1 MSDLRI
7 QPGTP
12 LSRAIVTPFDAQ
24 LELFKQGL
32 LLRSRMQL
40 LALTTDV
47 KLRELNPP
55 MGVGD
60 VVIAQISGGN
70 TAYLYLQLSVR
81 PRLRLRLGPG
91 TLELA

>member
-7 QPGTP
+7 QPGSP
-12 LSRAIVTPFDAQ
+12 LTRPIVTPFDAQ
-24 LELFKQGL
+24 QELFAKGL

-47 KLRELNPP
+47 NLAKLNPTP
-55 MGVGD
+55 KVGD
-60 VVIAQISGGN
+60 VVIAQITGGN
-70 TAYLYLQLSVR
+70 QAYLYIQLSER

>member
-1 MSDLRI
+1 VSDLRI

-12 LSRAIVTPFDAQ
+12 LTRNIVTPFDAQ
-24 LELFKQGL
+24 QELFAKGL

-40 LALTTDV
+40 LALTTQAN
-47 KLRELNPP
+47 LSELNPP
-55 MGVGD
+55 PAVGD
-60 VVIAQISGGN
+60 VVIAQIAGGN
-70 TAYLYLQLSVR
+70 TAYLYIQLSVR